1 MEKSDTRLEQQMHLN
16 LLTPLEAMQFMSG
29 WMTLTKC
36 EQNILLL
43 LLASRDHE
51 FTGTN
56 TEMIQKL
63 GDKDYKKSYAS
74 AVSNSV
80 INLDRLNLITIQVE
94 YWYVRTIKLDEN
106 WMKKIIKIGKDN
118 NNDNNSKKV
127 QGNAP

>member
-1 MEKSDTRLEQQMHLN
+1 MEKSDTRLEQEMHLN
-16 LLTPLEAMQFMSG
+16 FLTPSEAMQFMSG

-43 LLASRDHE
+43 LLASHDHE

-80 INLDRLNLITIQVE
+80 INLDRLNLINIQVE